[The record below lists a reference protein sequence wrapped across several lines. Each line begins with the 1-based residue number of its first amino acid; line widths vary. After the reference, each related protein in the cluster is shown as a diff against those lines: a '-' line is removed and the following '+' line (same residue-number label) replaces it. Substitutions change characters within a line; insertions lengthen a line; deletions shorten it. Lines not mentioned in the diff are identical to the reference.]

1 MFSIEEDDN
10 DDGIEEGVKRKLGFW
25 GVNNNGDDINGGKGS
40 WPSIFLVVRVFF
52 DEKTCERKRK

>member
-40 WPSIFLVVRVFF
+40 WPSIFFGGASLL
-52 DEKTCERKRK
+52 